1 MKPNPC
7 YECICKP
14 ICRNK
19 LWANT
24 IVDCRILDDAL
35 GRRYDEKLFDD
46 LRTKKFFDMEH
57 IEKM

>member
-1 MKPNPC
+1 MKSNPC

-24 IVDCRILDDAL
+24 IVDCRKLDDAL
-35 GRRYDEKLFDD
+35 DRRYWENIIEALK
-46 LRTKKFFDMEH
+46 TKKFFEMKFLEL
-57 IEKM
+57 K